1 MMAYGRG
8 FNSPRLHHNVKS
20 QPLSGWDFF
29 CPFPLCCGAVSRV
42 GLLSTLRRA
51 QIRVERHQG
60 RNLLARGLVVC
71 FGVDRAESMFSSVA
85 GQAIATVS
93 ASTASY
99 SLWVPTN
106 FTRTN
111 WVESNHEQG
120 GQQPDLPSSF
130 GLNQAS
136 TPSSRWRTPPARGA
150 VSSASMPARPAAQV
164 RHLAAHAWRW
174 SRQVDKRRPATSP
187 PPPR

>member
-51 QIRVERHQG
+51 QIRVERHQS

-136 TPSSRWRTPPARGA
+136 TPSSRWRTPPARAPRRFVWKPTATIGGGRSA
-150 VSSASMPARPAAQV
+150 VWACGQVAERLVHMPMRPCSA
-164 RHLAAHAWRW
+164 
-174 SRQVDKRRPATSP
+174 
-187 PPPR
+187 